1 MEMPRR
7 QGRPVR
13 QIAALWFAAG
23 LAIASFVGYFFDN
36 QEGSAR
42 RHMAYDKLM
51 STGRRMGEW
60 GGGKSRHLRNK
71 AMGAVAQVRPPDES
85 DRVASGG

>member
-1 MEMPRR
+1 MRMPGK

-13 QIAALWFAAG
+13 QVAALWFAAG
-23 LAIASFVGYFFDN
+23 LALASFVSYFFDN
-36 QEGSAR
+36 KQGSAR
-42 RHMAYDKLM
+42 RHMAYDKVM

-71 AMGAVAQVRPPDES
+71 AMGTVAQIGPGDETES
-85 DRVASGG
+85 AASGR